1 MSTVLIFVGTFIIL
15 AGSVILMLGLVLL
28 RTPQEALGR
37 MYLSM
42 TTLGAAEDH
51 TSSIIRHL
59 ADIRGNDERKRRK
72 SLKLVGIGIVAGL
85 IGAAIFPL

>member
-1 MSTVLIFVGTFIIL
+1 MSTILIFVGTFIML

-37 MYLSM
+37 MYFAMTSM
-42 TTLGAAEDH
+42 GAAEDH
-51 TSSIIRHL
+51 TSGIIRHL
-59 ADIRGNDERKRRK
+59 ADIRGNDNAKRRK
-72 SLKLVGIGIVAGL
+72 SLKLIGIGIAGGI

>member
-1 MSTVLIFVGTFIIL
+1 MSTILIFVGTFIML

-28 RTPQEALGR
+28 RIPQEALGR

-51 TSSIIRHL
+51 TSAIIRHL
-59 ADIRGNDERKRRK
+59 ADIRGNDEEKRRK
-72 SLKLVGIGIVAGL
+72 SLKLVGIGILGGL
-85 IGAAIFPL
+85 VGAAIFPL